1 MTAHKS
7 IVLYPFIAI
16 VFYSIAVSNNPYQN
30 LTIIFIFLYAS
41 LCVAGELKSYMAFDL
56 YASFIGRRGLFL
68 PNIITDYYVTHFNEH
83 PMFLWANSKVTFGLV
98 ENSYDLKLSRVIGY
112 HYFGNEHTA
121 ANTGWIGSG
130 FAHARIAGVIV
141 YSLVLGLLISVIGV
155 FSRQLPK
162 GMVISSMSVVWV
174 TSVVSADL
182 TTVIL
187 THGLLIGIL
196 LLILQRTRFA

>member
-1 MTAHKS
+1 M
-7 IVLYPFIAI
+7 
-16 VFYSIAVSNNPYQN
+16 N
-30 LTIIFIFLYAS
+30 
-41 LCVAGELKSYMAFDL
+41 
-56 YASFIGRRGLFL
+56 
-68 PNIITDYYVTHFNEH
+68 
-83 PMFLWANSKVTFGLV
+83 
-98 ENSYDLKLSRVIGY
+98 
-112 HYFGNEHTA
+112 TA

-130 FAHARIAGVIV
+130 LLTRIAGVIV

>member
-1 MTAHKS
+1 
-7 IVLYPFIAI
+7 
-16 VFYSIAVSNNPYQN
+16 
-30 LTIIFIFLYAS
+30 
-41 LCVAGELKSYMAFDL
+41 MAFDL

-130 FAHARIAGVIV
+130 FAHALAGVIV

-174 TSVVSADL
+174 TSVVL
-182 TTVIL
+182 
-187 THGLLIGIL
+187 
-196 LLILQRTRFA
+196 RT